1 MDMTVNLKRVVMILW
16 FGFRVAGLPPAGNA
30 QEMLAL
36 DREVSDSLPMFGRVL
51 QYSISM
57 QGGVFLEVILDV
69 AERDFPIQL
78 GLYGSEGMLAFN
90 EGLNYPEFLGA
101 YLFVQIPATGTYR
114 LEIAIGSQLDRRVDF
129 TLVAHGH
136 ASDEPDG
143 RSLRTYDVLDG
154 VIGPADDYDTF
165 LVSLRKGNPVLFV
178 VATPYGILD
187 SIVGLFDAA
196 GNLAAY
202 NNDFFGTG
210 TTLLFVPETTGTYEL
225 LIQGYYLNSM
235 GPYRIMMNPVPLQ
248 TPPFTVNS
256 EIGQPGE
263 MQAYQI
269 PLKANQ
275 VYDFAAYAVDEFY
288 PILALADAWQNVI
301 ASAQADPGFPAALIE
316 GFTPLKDEIL
326 YLYVMGDN
334 IRAVGYCGVETA
346 LREDEEDGIELRHG
360 SVFQGVIGPIGD
372 VDEYRFSA
380 AEGMDYSILVTPTQ
394 HYLDPMVRVLDAS
407 GNVLFYNDNS
417 ADGIFS
423 MLSGIVLP
431 ASAEYRIQVSASPDT
446 IPQRQ
451 TGVYLIQLATGTT
464 FDWGAPHIAEDRV
477 EVTPGAAGAH
487 IHIPIS
493 AIADDT
499 FPLSATLTVDRTGE
513 SMRFAIEQGKPVE
526 LDIAAQ
532 PDGIFFLTLSDA
544 SYKRNTVGPVTIPG
558 PRILAGLEGMP
569 MGLAVDRNN
578 NLYVADSWIGG
589 IVKYDI
595 GGASE
600 TILRGEHTQGGMLG
614 PNAVAFDADGN
625 LFLANGATHSV
636 VKVLPGG
643 ATETVAANL
652 NFPVALTFGR
662 DGVMYVA
669 QIGSDTVDK
678 VYKDGTVETFVT
690 GIRNPT
696 GLAFS
701 PEGMLFV
708 CNSSRGESTVYL
720 VEPDGSA
727 EPFVEPFA
735 DSLHGLA
742 FDRDGNL
749 YVTDENT
756 GFLYRIGRDGRRIVL
771 TQDIGASAGLAFGY
785 GDYAKT
791 LFVCSGHNYNNP
803 YRTPLYYEQRL
814 LAVPTG
820 RVGIPVPDMLTPV
833 EDWLLY

>member
-1 MDMTVNLKRVVMILW
+1 MILW
-16 FGFRVAGLPPAGNA
+16 IGILAAGLPLAGKA
-30 QEMLAL
+30 QEMLVL

-51 QYSISM
+51 QYSISV
-57 QGGVFLEVILDV
+57 QRAVFLEVILDV
-69 AERDFPIQL
+69 AERDFPIEL
-78 GLYGSEGMLAFN
+78 SLYNNQEILPYEGMLAIN
-90 EGLNYPEFLGA
+90 EGQNYPEFLGA
-101 YLFVQIPATGTYR
+101 YLFAQIPAAGTYHLKITTDSR
-114 LEIAIGSQLDRRVDF
+114 LDRRVDF
-129 TLVAHGH
+129 TLVAHSH

-143 RSLRTYDVLDG
+143 RSLRTYDVLNG

-178 VATPYGILD
+178 AAAPYGILD

-210 TTLLFVPETTGTYEL
+210 STLFFMPETTGTYEL
-225 LIQGYYLNSM
+225 LIQGYYQDSI

-248 TPPFTVNS
+248 TPPFTINS
-256 EIGQPGE
+256 EIGVPGE
-263 MQAYQI
+263 MLAYQI
-269 PLKANQ
+269 PLKANE

-288 PILALADAWQNVI
+288 PILALADAQQNVI
-301 ASAQADPGFPAALIE
+301 ASAQADADFPAALIE

-326 YLYVMGDN
+326 YLYVMGDS

-346 LREDEEDGIELRHG
+346 FRADEENGIELQHG
-360 SVFQGVIGPIGD
+360 SVFQGVIGPVGD

-380 AEGMDYSILVTPTQ
+380 AEGIDYSILVTPTQ
-394 HYLDPMVRVLDAS
+394 HYLDPMVRILDS
-407 GNVLFYNDNS
+407 GGNVLFDNDDS
-417 ADGIFS
+417 ADGVFS

-431 ASAEYRIQVSASPDT
+431 ASAEYIIQVSASPDT

-464 FDWGAPHIAEDRV
+464 FDWGAPRIAEDRV
-477 EVTPGAAGAH
+477 EVTPGVAGAH
-487 IHIPIS
+487 IHIPTS

-513 SMRFAIEQGKPVE
+513 SMRFLIEQGKPVN
-526 LDIAAQ
+526 LDVTAQ
-532 PDGIFFLTLSDA
+532 PDDIFFLTLNDA
-544 SYKRNTVGPVTIPG
+544 SYRHNAVGPVTIPG

-569 MGLAVDRNN
+569 TGLAVDRSN
-578 NLYVADSWIGG
+578 NLYVADSYIGG

-600 TILRGEHTQGGMLG
+600 AILRGEYTQGGMLG

-625 LFLANGATHSV
+625 LFLTNGATHSV
-636 VKVLPGG
+636 VKVLPGD

-652 NFPVALTFGR
+652 NFPVALTFDR

-678 VYKDGTVETFVT
+678 VYKDGTVEPFVK

-701 PEGMLFV
+701 PDGTLFV

-727 EPFVEPFA
+727 ETFVEPFA

-756 GFLYRIGRDGRRIVL
+756 GFLYRIGRDGQRIVL
-771 TQDIGASAGLAFGY
+771 AQDIGASAGLAFGY
-785 GDYAKT
+785 GAYTKT
-791 LFVCSGHNYNNP
+791 LFVSSGHNYNDP
-803 YRTPLYYEQRL
+803 TRTPLYYEQRL
-814 LAVPTG
+814 LAIPTG
-820 RVGIPVPDMLTPV
+820 RVGIPVPDTQTPV